1 MKINI
6 NTPADQIKKDARI
19 RRITFWFCLI
29 FGVLTFSA
37 VPPFGFIFLVLAWIS
52 SSARKND
59 LKLLAQREQLDA
71 AEAAAKAEAAA
82 RSAAAR
88 SAAAEAAAKAD
99 AEREAAFLSSH
110 VLVKT
115 IHTKVVGVTF
125 QNDDGSDRQEILS
138 YCFFGDQLELRPF
151 VYDGAPAYAVFDGGE
166 QIGNIPADTAQVI
179 HTQAA
184 GLVIRAEISEITGG
198 DGMKYGCNILVK
210 LYRHK

>member
-37 VPPFGFIFLVLAWIS
+37 VPPFGFVLLVLALVS

-71 AEAAAKAEAAA
+71 AEAE
-82 RSAAAR
+82 AAAR
-88 SAAAEAAAKAD
+88 SAAAEAAAKAE
-99 AEREAAFLSSH
+99 AELETAFLSSH
-110 VLVKT
+110 DLVKT

-179 HTQAA
+179 HDQAA
-184 GLVIRAEISEITGG
+184 GLVIRAEIAEITGG
-198 DGMKYGCNILVK
+198 DGRKYGCNILVK